1 MKMANFL
8 INLFN
13 RLVLNSP
20 IATLIVVA
28 LVSGFFIAQT
38 TDFELDASSDSLI
51 LENDEALK
59 YFRSIAKNYGSEE
72 FLIVTYSPKSPL
84 FSANSLTDLTALR
97 DQLKTVE
104 NVKSVVSMLDVPLI
118 SSPPVTL
125 TEIAEGIRT
134 LESDDV
140 DIALAKIEMTTSP
153 LYKNLLVSAQGDITA
168 LQVNLESDGELFK
181 LNLQRDKLYGNQ
193 PLSETHKAQIQTIS
207 NKIKQLNLAAN
218 LRQDET
224 IKQVRAVMD
233 LHRDQAELFLGG
245 VPMIV
250 SDSIDYIRS
259 DLKVF
264 GVGVV
269 AFIILILTVSFRS
282 IRWVVLPL
290 VACVTSALVMMG
302 FLGWMHWPV
311 TVVSSNFIS
320 LLLIITLSLVI
331 HLIVRYREVAE
342 QTPDASQFELV
353 SETIRSKFLPCVYT
367 AVTTMVAFG
376 SLLVSGI
383 RPVID
388 FGWMMV
394 IGISIA
400 FILAFT
406 LFPAA
411 LMLMPKQKHESS
423 GEFTANIMVSV
434 AEFIQNHSKA
444 SLLLFIVLAGVG
456 LSGLPQLSVENRF
469 IDYYK
474 EDTEIFQGMSLID
487 EKLGGTTPM
496 DIIIDAPIFE
506 ETAALVLSEEDDFFE
521 EDEFFGEES
530 FDDEDGGDITS
541 TSYWFNSS
549 GLLDIAE
556 IHAYLESLPE
566 TGKVLSIDTGM
577 RMLQTLNDGVAFDDF
592 TLAVLYKRL
601 PDSIRQ
607 ALISPYLSEDGNQL
621 RFSIRI
627 YESDKNLKRQQLI
640 DTIHRHLVDELGL
653 KPAQV
658 NISGMAVLYNNLLQS
673 LFKSQILTIGVV
685 FIAILFMFTILF
697 RAIRLSIAAIVPNMI
712 AAGLIL
718 GLMGWIGIPLD
729 IMTITISAIS
739 IGIGVD
745 NSIHYVHRFRAEY
758 AIDQDYWAAIKRSH
772 NSIGHALYYTTVT
785 VVLGFSILALSN
797 FIPTI
802 YFGLLSG
809 LAMTTA
815 LIANLMLLPVL
826 IVKFKLH

>member
-1 MKMANFL
+1 MSRLL

-28 LVSGFFIAQT
+28 LVSGFFIAHT

-59 YFRSIAKNYGSEE
+59 YFRSIAKNYGSES
-72 FLIVTYSPKSPL
+72 FLIVTYSPKNSL
-84 FSANSLTDLTALR
+84 FSPQTLTDIALLR
-97 DQLKTVE
+97 DQLKAVKH
-104 NVKSVVSMLDVPLI
+104 VKSVVSLLDVPLI

-125 TEIAEGIRT
+125 TEIAETIRT

-140 DIALAKIEMTTSP
+140 DITLAQIEMTTSP
-153 LYKNLLVSAQGDITA
+153 LYKNLLVSEEGDTTA
-168 LQVNLESDGELFK
+168 LQVNLETDKELFR
-181 LNLQRDKLYGNQ
+181 LNLLRDQIYKNQ
-193 PLSETHKAQIQTIS
+193 PLSERHKVQIQTIS
-207 NKIKQLNLAAN
+207 DEIKQRNLASN

-224 IKQVRAVMD
+224 IKQVRAVMN
-233 LHRDQAELFLGG
+233 LHREQAKLFLGG

-264 GVGVV
+264 GIGVV
-269 AFIILILTVSFRS
+269 AFIILILIISFRS
-282 IRWVVLPL
+282 VRWVILPL

-302 FLGWMHWPV
+302 YLGWMHWPV

-331 HLIVRYREVAE
+331 HLIVRYREVS
-342 QTPDASQFELV
+342 QQIPDATQFDLV

-394 IGISIA
+394 IGISIS
-400 FILAFT
+400 FVLAFT

-411 LMLMPKQKHESS
+411 LMLLPKQKHQST
-423 GEFTANIMVSV
+423 GQLTATIMVSV
-434 AEFIQNHSKA
+434 AQFIQNHTKA
-444 SLLLFIVLAGVG
+444 TLLFFIVLTGIG

-487 EKLGGTTPM
+487 DKLGGTTPM
-496 DIIIDAPIFE
+496 DIIIDAPVFD
-506 ETAALVLSEEDDFFE
+506 LSETMDLDDDDDYFIDNE
-521 EDEFFGEES
+521 
-530 FDDEDGGDITS
+530 FDDSNSSDITS
-541 TSYWFNSS
+541 TSYWFNSN

-556 IHAYLESLPE
+556 IHSYLESLPE

-577 RMLQTLNDGVAFDDF
+577 RMLQTVNEGEPFDDF
-592 TLAVLYKRL
+592 KLAVVYKRL
-601 PDSIRQ
+601 PDTVKES
-607 ALISPYLSEDGNQL
+607 LIKPYLSEDGNQL

-640 DTIHRHLVDELGL
+640 DTIRNHLVNELGL
-653 KPAQV
+653 KSEQV

-673 LFKSQILTIGVV
+673 LFKSQILTIGAV
-685 FIAILFMFTILF
+685 FIAILFMFIILF
-697 RAIRLSIAAIVPNMI
+697 RAIRLSIVTIIPNMV
-712 AAGLIL
+712 AASLIL
-718 GLMGWIGIPLD
+718 GLMGWMGIPLD

-745 NSIHYVHRFRAEY
+745 DSIHYIHRFREEF
-758 AIDQDYWAAIKRSH
+758 AIDQDYWGAVRRSH

-815 LIANLMLLPVL
+815 LIANLMLLPIL
-826 IVKFKLH
+826 MVKFKLH

>member
-1 MKMANFL
+1 MALFL
-8 INLFN
+8 NNLFN
-13 RLVLNSP
+13 RFVLNSP

-28 LVSGFFIAQT
+28 LASGFFIAHT

-84 FSANSLTDLTALR
+84 FSANTLTDLTALR

-153 LYKNLLVSAQGDITA
+153 LYKNLLVSAQGDTTA

-181 LNLQRDKLYGNQ
+181 LNLQRDKLYENQ
-193 PLSETHKAQIQTIS
+193 PLNKTHKAQIQTIS
-207 NKIKQLNLAAN
+207 DKIKQLNLEAN
-218 LRQDET
+218 LRQDKT

-290 VACVTSALVMMG
+290 VACVTSASVMMG

-394 IGISIA
+394 IGILIA

-423 GEFTANIMVSV
+423 GEFTATIMVSV

-444 SLLLFIVLAGVG
+444 ALLLFIVLAGVG

-496 DIIIDAPIFE
+496 DIIIDAPVFE
-506 ETAALVLSEEDDFFE
+506 KSTEAVSSEEDDFFI
-521 EDEFFGEES
+521 EDEFFDEE
-530 FDDEDGGDITS
+530 DDGDITS
-541 TSYWFNSS
+541 TSYWLNSY

-577 RMLQTLNDGVAFDDF
+577 RMLQTLNEGEPFNDF

-607 ALISPYLSEDGNQL
+607 ALISPYLSDDGNQL

-640 DTIHRHLVDELGL
+640 DTIRTHLIDELGL
-653 KPAQV
+653 QPAQV

-697 RAIRLSIAAIVPNMI
+697 RAIRLSIAAIVPNMV

-758 AIDQDYWAAIKRSH
+758 AIDQDYWASIKRSH

-826 IVKFKLH
+826 IVKFKLA

>member
-487 EKLGGTTPM
+487 
-496 DIIIDAPIFE
+496 
-506 ETAALVLSEEDDFFE
+506 
-521 EDEFFGEES
+521 
-530 FDDEDGGDITS
+530 
-541 TSYWFNSS
+541 
-549 GLLDIAE
+549 
-556 IHAYLESLPE
+556 
-566 TGKVLSIDTGM
+566 
-577 RMLQTLNDGVAFDDF
+577 
-592 TLAVLYKRL
+592 
-601 PDSIRQ
+601 
-607 ALISPYLSEDGNQL
+607 
-621 RFSIRI
+621 
-627 YESDKNLKRQQLI
+627 
-640 DTIHRHLVDELGL
+640 
-653 KPAQV
+653 
-658 NISGMAVLYNNLLQS
+658 
-673 LFKSQILTIGVV
+673 
-685 FIAILFMFTILF
+685 
-697 RAIRLSIAAIVPNMI
+697 
-712 AAGLIL
+712 
-718 GLMGWIGIPLD
+718 
-729 IMTITISAIS
+729 
-739 IGIGVD
+739 
-745 NSIHYVHRFRAEY
+745 
-758 AIDQDYWAAIKRSH
+758 
-772 NSIGHALYYTTVT
+772 
-785 VVLGFSILALSN
+785 
-797 FIPTI
+797 
-802 YFGLLSG
+802 
-809 LAMTTA
+809 
-815 LIANLMLLPVL
+815 
-826 IVKFKLH
+826 